1 MALCSPDGGRS
12 MVTRLPAHGWRR
24 FTVRRVIDCKFF
36 TRVYA
41 AERKEIV
48 AVVAVDIRAF
58 ALPWLIQIPSN
69 RQSVKGRWTPTA
81 SISDDGKIFVQLSN
95 SLWVFG
101 DVRRLDPKHL
111 LVVSLKQRTFLLD
124 FPDCKYV
131 HSTCPYRK
139 CCPAR
144 TPLKSAT
151 FKKMKLRPSEPGGQN
166 VTMLHCL

>member
-1 MALCSPDGGRS
+1 

-36 TRVYA
+36 TGVYV

-48 AVVAVDIRAF
+48 AVVAADIWAF

-69 RQSVKGRWTPTA
+69 RQSVKGRWTPIA

-101 DVRRLDPKHL
+101 NVRRLDPKHL

-124 FPDCKYV
+124 FPDCKYA
-131 HSTCPYRK
+131 HSTLMDFRRSKPNVDTIVGR
-139 CCPAR
+139 AVLITLGQSR
-144 TPLKSAT
+144 GSDPLNRGDNCQA
-151 FKKMKLRPSEPGGQN
+151 
-166 VTMLHCL
+166 